1 MSDKTPPS
9 FSSMEAR
16 PIPGLSPT
24 IMESVQRRLQADIPP
39 GHVGVLLKLTNHE
52 AGGALLART
61 SDGHFSFAAF
71 GDLPEWREKRFKSL
85 EFGVELA
92 GSF

>member
-1 MSDKTPPS
+1 V
-9 FSSMEAR
+9 
-16 PIPGLSPT
+16 PGFGPT
-24 IMESVQRRLQADIPP
+24 IMESVQRRLAAEVDP
-39 GHVGVLLKLTNHE
+39 GHVGVLLRLTE
-52 AGGALLART
+52 SDATGALLVRT

-71 GDLPEWREKRFKSL
+71 ADLPEWRGKNFKNL